1 MESAELER
9 RVTQL
14 EAKVAEIEGAMWK
27 LVEILN
33 KNQEVLDSVHDT
45 FQNLNAYLMVNVGP
59 PLFVD

>member
-1 MESAELER
+1 MENAELER

-33 KNQEVLDSVHDT
+33 KNQEVLDLVHDT